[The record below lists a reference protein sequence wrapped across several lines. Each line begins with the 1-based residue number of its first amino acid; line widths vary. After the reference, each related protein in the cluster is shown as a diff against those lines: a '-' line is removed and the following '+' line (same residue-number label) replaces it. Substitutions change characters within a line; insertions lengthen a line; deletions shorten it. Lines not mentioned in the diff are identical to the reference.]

1 MKVFILSPLRSYTG
15 GASSVEGRG
24 ATLDELLIDLD
35 RAFPGFR
42 FRIIDEQD
50 RIRAHIK
57 IFVNASQQPAVDRA
71 VNSTDE
77 IHIVC
82 ALSGGCGV
90 GGSLEDTPRHGAT
103 GNRSEQR

>member
-1 MKVFILSPLRSYTG
+1 MKIFVPSPLRSYTA

-24 ATLDELLIDLD
+24 ATLDAILLDLD
-35 RAFPGFR
+35 RTFPGFR

-50 RIRAHIK
+50 RIRPHIK
-57 IFVNASQQPAVDRA
+57 IFVNASQQIVVDRT

-82 ALSGGCGV
+82 ALSGGCG
-90 GGSLEDTPRHGAT
+90 GDGNLRETPKHDAT
-103 GNRSEQR
+103 GNWSEQR